1 LESASATLR
10 AASGF
15 SQITRVCPGRPDLF
29 GDRDLVLEV
38 GWTLIAILLRETT
51 SLACVTYELVCSKCG
66 YAIYSGFDLRS
77 PNDILKPS
85 GYKCKKCG
93 AKLAPEN
100 FKVEVMKLE
109 GRFT

>member
-1 LESASATLR
+1 MASATLL

-15 SQITRVCPGRPDLF
+15 SQITRVCPDGLGLF
-29 GDRDLVLEV
+29 GDNNLALEV
-38 GWTLIAILLRETT
+38 GRTLIAIFLRATA
-51 SLACVTYELVCSKCG
+51 SLTCVTYELVCSKCG

-93 AKLAPEN
+93 AKLAPDN

>member
-1 LESASATLR
+1 MTSVYPGEATSIGDGALFLGAG
-10 AASGF
+10 AA
-15 SQITRVCPGRPDLF
+15 
-29 GDRDLVLEV
+29 
-38 GWTLIAILLRETT
+38 LIAILLRATT
-51 SLACVTYELVCSKCG
+51 STAHVTYELVCSKCG

-93 AKLAPEN
+93 AKLSPEN
-100 FKVEVMKLE
+100 FKVEVVKLE

>member
-1 LESASATLR
+1 MRLGGGDSLLEA
-10 AASGF
+10 G
-15 SQITRVCPGRPDLF
+15 G
-29 GDRDLVLEV
+29 
-38 GWTLIAILLRETT
+38 TLIATLLRAKAN
-51 SLACVTYELVCSKCG
+51 LACVTYELVCSKCG

-85 GYKCKKCG
+85 GYRCKKCG
-93 AKLAPEN
+93 AKLTPEN

>member
-1 LESASATLR
+1 VGWSVIAIFLR
-10 AASGF
+10 ATAN
-15 SQITRVCPGRPDLF
+15 
-29 GDRDLVLEV
+29 
-38 GWTLIAILLRETT
+38 LRG
-51 SLACVTYELVCSKCG
+51 VTYELVCSKCG

-93 AKLAPEN
+93 AKLTPEN
-100 FKVEVMKLE
+100 FKVEVLKLE

>member
-1 LESASATLR
+1 M
-10 AASGF
+10 
-15 SQITRVCPGRPDLF
+15 
-29 GDRDLVLEV
+29 
-38 GWTLIAILLRETT
+38 LIAILLRATPD
-51 SLACVTYELVCSKCG
+51 LRRVTYELVCSKCG

-85 GYKCKKCG
+85 GYRCKKCG

-100 FKVEVMKLE
+100 FKVEVTKLE

>member
-1 LESASATLR
+1 
-10 AASGF
+10 
-15 SQITRVCPGRPDLF
+15 VYPD
-29 GDRDLVLEV
+29 GDPVLEAW
-38 GWTLIAILLRETT
+38 WTLIATLLRATAGPT
-51 SLACVTYELVCSKCG
+51 GVTYELVCSKCG

-77 PNDILKPS
+77 PSDILKPS

-100 FKVEVMKLE
+100 FKVEVLKLE

>member
-1 LESASATLR
+1 MERASATLL

-15 SQITRVCPGRPDLF
+15 SQITRVCPERPDLF
-29 GDRDLVLEV
+29 GDADFALEV
-38 GWTLIAILLRETT
+38 GGTLIAILLRAKT
-51 SLACVTYELVCSKCG
+51 SLRRVTYELVCSKCG

>member
-1 LESASATLR
+1 MESPLL
-10 AASGF
+10 G
-15 SQITRVCPGRPDLF
+15 VEG
-29 GDRDLVLEV
+29 
-38 GWTLIAILLRETT
+38 TLIATLLRATPNP
-51 SLACVTYELVCSKCG
+51 ANVTYELVCSKCG

-93 AKLAPEN
+93 TKLTPEN

>member
-1 LESASATLR
+1 LERASATRL

-15 SQITRVCPGRPDLF
+15 SQITRVCLARLDLF
-29 GDRDLVLEV
+29 GDRDLVLEAR
-38 GWTLIAILLRETT
+38 GTLIAILLRATT
-51 SLACVTYELVCSKCG
+51 SLTCVTYELVCSKCG

>member
-1 LESASATLR
+1 L
-10 AASGF
+10 
-15 SQITRVCPGRPDLF
+15 
-29 GDRDLVLEV
+29 V
-38 GWTLIAILLRETT
+38 GWTLIAILLRGTAE
-51 SLACVTYELVCSKCG
+51 LPHVTYELVCSKCG

-85 GYKCKKCG
+85 GYRCKKCG
-93 AKLAPEN
+93 AKLSPDN

>member
-1 LESASATLR
+1 MRTDLLGET
-10 AASGF
+10 
-15 SQITRVCPGRPDLF
+15 DLF
-29 GDRDLVLEV
+29 LEV
-38 GWTLIAILLRETT
+38 GRELIAILLRATT
-51 SLACVTYELVCSKCG
+51 SLTCVTYELVCSKCG
-66 YAIYSGFDLRS
+66 FAIYSGFDLRS

>member
-1 LESASATLR
+1 M
-10 AASGF
+10 
-15 SQITRVCPGRPDLF
+15 RPDLL
-29 GDRDLVLEV
+29 GETDLFLEV
-38 GWTLIAILLRETT
+38 GTELIAILLRATT
-51 SLACVTYELVCSKCG
+51 GLTCVTYELVCSKCG

>member
-1 LESASATLR
+1 MER
-10 AASGF
+10 
-15 SQITRVCPGRPDLF
+15 
-29 GDRDLVLEV
+29 
-38 GWTLIAILLRETT
+38 TLIAILLREST
-51 SLACVTYELVCSKCG
+51 SLERVTYELVCSKCG

>member
-1 LESASATLR
+1 
-10 AASGF
+10 
-15 SQITRVCPGRPDLF
+15 VCARRPGLF
-29 GDRDLVLEV
+29 GDRDPVLEI
-38 GWTLIAILLRETT
+38 GGTLIAILLRATT
-51 SLACVTYELVCSKCG
+51 SLTCVTYELVCSKCG

-93 AKLAPEN
+93 AKLTPEN
-100 FKVEVMKLE
+100 FKVEVIKLE